1 MYDYQ
6 SNMFAG
12 FCGVTVYFLIL
23 SIMAF
28 PNGPFTR
35 PHPIFW
41 RLIFGL
47 SVIYLM
53 LIQFLIQ
60 QDYATVRSIIV
71 WVDPK
76 MENYTLDMEKA
87 RIDIFATN
95 EIFFGS
101 EKKVLNTNSACNFV
115 GVR

>member
-87 RIDIFATN
+87 RFDIFATN
-95 EIFFGS
+95 EIFFGFLT
-101 EKKVLNTNSACNFV
+101 LNMTYF
-115 GVR
+115 

>member
-87 RIDIFATN
+87 RTDIFFFATN
-95 EIFFGS
+95 EIFFGPG
-101 EKKVLNTNSACNFV
+101 KNF
-115 GVR
+115 